1 MRIACLPSTLVRSG
15 LAVLFG
21 LAALPAL
28 AHPHVWVKSRAVVLY
43 GPDGRVS
50 AIRQGWSFDEAYSA
64 YAVQGFPAGPDGKL
78 AADKMAE
85 LAKINIESLAESGFF
100 TQAKANGAKVAF
112 GEPVNYATRFE
123 GGILTLT
130 YDLPVKPS
138 SKPDRLFTLEVYD
151 PSFFV
156 DFAMA
161 DGDDAV
167 KVEGAP
173 AGCALKVT
181 RPKPDPAPPAGGVSE
196 AFFNAL
202 NASSNYGAQFS
213 SRVLV
218 ACP

>member
-1 MRIACLPSTLVRSG
+1 MRIA
-15 LAVLFG
+15 LAAFFG
-21 LAALPAL
+21 LLALPAI
-28 AHPHVWVKSRAVVLY
+28 AHPHVWVTSKAILLY
-43 GPDGRVS
+43 GPDGRVA

-78 AADKMAE
+78 APDKMAE

-112 GEPVNYATRFE
+112 GEPVNYATSFE
-123 GGILTLT
+123 NGVLTLT

-138 SKPDRLFTLEVYD
+138 PKPDRLFTLEVYD

-161 DGDDAV
+161 PGDDAV
-167 KVEGAP
+167 RLEGAP
-173 AGCALKVT
+173 TGCALKLT
-181 RPKPDPAPPAGGVSE
+181 RPKPEPAPPAGGVTES
-196 AFFNAL
+196 FFSAL

-213 SRVLV
+213 SRILV

>member
-1 MRIACLPSTLVRSG
+1 MRIAPSPSG
-15 LAVLFG
+15 PAIAALALLLG
-21 LAALPAL
+21 LAASPVA
-28 AHPHVWVKSRAVVLY
+28 AHPHVWVKSKAVLLY

-85 LAKINIESLAESGFF
+85 LAKINVESLAESGFF

-112 GEPVNYATRFE
+112 GEPVNYKTSYD
-123 GGILTLT
+123 GGVLTLT

-138 SKPDRLFTLEVYD
+138 AKPDRLFTLEVYD

-156 DFAMA
+156 DFAIPE
-161 DGDDAV
+161 GDDAV
-167 KVEGAP
+167 KIEGAP
-173 AGCALKVT
+173 TGCALKVT
-181 RPKPDPAPPAGGVSE
+181 RPKPDPQAPAGGVSE

-202 NASSNYGAQFS
+202 NASANYGAQFS
-213 SRVLV
+213 SRILV